1 MLLNRGP
8 EKTLDGP
15 LNSKEIEPVKPK
27 GNQPWIFTGR
37 TDAEASILWLLDVKS
52 RLIGKQPD
60 AGKDW
65 VQEKRVIEDNMVGW
79 HPNQWYKFA
88 QTPTDREGQG
98 NLACCS
104 QWGHKESNNNQ
115 WLTQQKYSLKC
126 FLLQSISLSF
136 FFFFDLYITTI
147 SLLSLSLMSF
157 TMTFTYF
164 SFYNCTWQRVQMWA
178 QTPLEN
184 P

>member
-1 MLLNRGP
+1 MLLNCGP

-65 VQEKRVIEDNMVGW
+65 VQEKRVIEDNMVAW

-88 QTPTDREGQG
+88 QTLGDREGQG
-98 NLACCS
+98 SLAWCS
-104 QWGHKESNNNQ
+104 PQGCRESDTTYQLSNNKILDSKTFTIRIFKVLFHYLPASTVGIERSNDIPIPD
-115 WLTQQKYSLKC
+115 LLYNFFSSN
-126 FLLQSISLSF
+126 FLGSFFQYWSGLWKASLS
-136 FFFFDLYITTI
+136 
-147 SLLSLSLMSF
+147 
-157 TMTFTYF
+157 
-164 SFYNCTWQRVQMWA
+164 
-178 QTPLEN
+178 
-184 P
+184 